1 MDAQLQNHSEP
12 SIINRPASV
21 VMKLDRMGSFHQSR
35 LSFMRVL
42 LRRLKAEN
50 WQFRQG
56 EWRIDEHGV
65 GVATYEAIGPERTY
79 TLVAFAHDLPE
90 EKRSDRVIAEA
101 WDATFTLHDGTIS
114 QDDITRLAANV
125 PRQEAGRIS
134 GQELVLSRANRSV
147 RLFDYVVDCLAR
159 GQQPDRQTIE
169 PIGYLMR
176 TTAVYGSGKFGA
188 ADRSLWADRPE
199 FSGSFQ
205 PELLAVWL
213 IRSFTID
220 IVEHMARQRAPET
233 AIKVDPDIRRRIG
246 VGNSTGLGMAPFL
259 INHPALI
266 HAWINARETALTRV
280 RQLPHAK
287 GGMIADLTRLA
298 QRALVNATEWTT
310 DSPYQQQKTA
320 GLRDDLNKLLEFL
333 ADFDPAT
340 ASPFNAIFEWGEQ
353 NLSLEGQEQL
363 VSLLIEGHGAL
374 VDDLAVT
381 MSADETSSFHIDGS
395 MTIGKIK
402 HILDEAYS
410 WVNDI
415 DYREN
420 AAQARVWYVSEEK
433 LEPRLG
439 ERFEEPIEPYEQP
452 LAPGRDIVAARE
464 TLNQWDDSTS
474 IASFL
479 LAHPEHRHII
489 RRVQIVAS
497 LPYAEIQDN
506 TIAADMQPIDL
517 LRCKLSFFGASK
529 FDPRS
534 DRWLRITMYQGAPF
548 PDELAGLDPD
558 DLAYPP
564 LHP

>member
-1 MDAQLQNHSEP
+1 MDAQLRNQSEP

-21 VMKLDRMGSFHQSR
+21 VMKLARMGSFHQSR

-233 AIKVDPDIRRRIG
+233 AIKLDPDIRRRIG

-310 DSPYQQQKTA
+310 DSPYQKQKTA
-320 GLRDDLNKLLEFL
+320 GLRDDLTKLVEFL
-333 ADFDPAT
+333 TDFDPAT
-340 ASPFNAIFEWGEQ
+340 ASPYNAIFEWGEQ

-464 TLNQWDDSTS
+464 TLSQWDDSTS

-564 LHP
+564 LHA

>member
-1 MDAQLQNHSEP
+1 MAAQIQKSSEP
-12 SIINRPASV
+12 LIVNRPASV
-21 VMKLDRMGSFHQSR
+21 VMKLARMGSFHQSR

-50 WQFRQG
+50 WQFRQA
-56 EWRIDEHGV
+56 EWQIDEHGV

-79 TLVAFAHDLPE
+79 TLVAFAHDLPD

-101 WDATFTLHDGTIS
+101 WDATYTLHDGTIS
-114 QDDITRLAANV
+114 QDDIDRLAANV

-147 RLFDYVVDCLAR
+147 RLFDYVVDCLAK
-159 GQQPDRQTIE
+159 GQQPERQKIE

-188 ADRSLWADRPE
+188 ADRSHWVNRAE

-220 IVEHMARQRAPET
+220 IVEHLARQRAPKT
-233 AIKVDPDIRRRIG
+233 AIKLDQDIRRRIG

-280 RQLPHAK
+280 RKLPNTDRDI
-287 GGMIADLTRLA
+287 IANLTNLV
-298 QRALVNATEWTT
+298 QRALVNASEWTT
-310 DSPYQQQKTA
+310 DSPYQTHKTV
-320 GLRDDLNKLLEFL
+320 GLRDDLARLTAYLT
-333 ADFDPAT
+333 DFEPAT
-340 ASPFNAIFEWGEQ
+340 AYPYNAIYDWGAQ
-353 NLSLEGQEQL
+353 YLSLEGQEQL

-374 VDDLAVT
+374 VDDLAIT
-381 MSADETSSFHIDGS
+381 MSADETSTFHIDGS

-402 HILDEAYS
+402 NIFDDCYG
-410 WVNDI
+410 WVNKI
-415 DYREN
+415 DYSEN
-420 AAQARVWYVSEEK
+420 AAKARVWYVSEEK

-439 ERFEEPIEPYEQP
+439 ERFEEPIEPFEQP
-452 LAPGRDIVAARE
+452 LAPGRDVAAARQ
-464 TLNQWDDSTS
+464 TLDQWDDRTS

-489 RRVQIVAS
+489 RRMQIVAV

-548 PDELAGLDPD
+548 PDELARLDPD

-564 LHP
+564 LHS

>member
-1 MDAQLQNHSEP
+1 MDRQFQNHSEP
-12 SIINRPASV
+12 SIVNRPASV
-21 VMKLDRMGSFHQSR
+21 VMKLARIGSFHQSR

-56 EWRIDEHGV
+56 RWNIDKHGV
-65 GVATYEAIGPERTY
+65 GVATYEAIGPKRTY
-79 TLVAFAHDLPE
+79 TLVVFAHDLPE

-114 QDDITRLAANV
+114 KDDIARLEANV
-125 PRQEAGRIS
+125 PQQEAGRIS

-147 RLFDYVVDCLAR
+147 RLFEYVVDCLAH
-159 GQQPDRQTIE
+159 GKQPNRQTIE

-188 ADRSLWADRPE
+188 ADRSQWADRPE
-199 FSGSFQ
+199 FAGSFQ

-220 IVEHMARQRAPET
+220 LAEHIASQRAPET
-233 AIKVDPDIRRRIG
+233 AIKLDPSIRRRIG

-266 HAWINARETALTRV
+266 HAWINARETALSRV
-280 RQLPHAK
+280 RQLQHVDR
-287 GGMIADLTRLA
+287 GMIADLTRLV
-298 QRALVNATEWTT
+298 QRALLNANEWTT
-310 DSPYQQQKTA
+310 ESPYQKQKTIA
-320 GLRDDLNKLLEFL
+320 LRDDLTRLSEFL
-333 ADFDPAT
+333 TDFDPT
-340 ASPFNAIFEWGEQ
+340 TIYPHDAIYEWGVQ
-353 NLSLEGQEQL
+353 NLSVEGQEQL

-374 VDDLAVT
+374 VDDLAAT
-381 MSADETSSFHIDGS
+381 MSADETSTFRIDGS

-402 HILDEAYS
+402 NIIDYTYG
-410 WVNDI
+410 WVNKI
-415 DYREN
+415 DYRET
-420 AAQARVWYVSEEK
+420 AAKARVWYVSEEK

-452 LAPGRDIVAARE
+452 LAPGWDVVAARE
-464 TLNQWDDSTS
+464 TLDPWNGSES

-479 LAHPEHRHII
+479 LSHPEHRHII
-489 RRVQIVAS
+489 RRVQIVAA

-506 TIAADMQPIDL
+506 TIAADMKPIDL

-534 DRWLRITMYQGAPF
+534 DRWLRITMFQGAPF
-548 PDELAGLDPD
+548 PDELAKLDPD

-564 LHP
+564 LHS

>member
-1 MDAQLQNHSEP
+1 MDTQLQNQSEP
-12 SIINRPASV
+12 SIINRPPSV
-21 VMKLDRMGSFHQSR
+21 VMKLARMGSFHQSR

-233 AIKVDPDIRRRIG
+233 AIKLDPDIRRRIG

-280 RQLPHAK
+280 RQLPHAE
-287 GGMIADLTRLA
+287 GGMIADLTRLV

-310 DSPYQQQKTA
+310 DSPYQKQKTA
-320 GLRDDLNKLLEFL
+320 GLRDDLTKLVEFL

-340 ASPFNAIFEWGEQ
+340 ASPYNAIYEWGEQ

-381 MSADETSSFHIDGS
+381 MSADETSSFHIDGN

-410 WVNDI
+410 WVNAI

-479 LAHPEHRHII
+479 LTHPEHRHII

-564 LHP
+564 LHA

>member
-1 MDAQLQNHSEP
+1 MDVQIQKCSEP
-12 SIINRPASV
+12 LIVNRPASV
-21 VMKLDRMGSFHQSR
+21 VMKLSRMGSFHQSR

-50 WQFRQG
+50 WQFKKAK
-56 EWRIDEHGV
+56 WHIDENGV

-79 TLVAFAHDLPE
+79 TLVAFAHDLPD

-101 WDATFTLHDGTIS
+101 WDATYTLHDGTIS
-114 QDDITRLAANV
+114 QEDIARLAANV

-147 RLFDYVVDCLAR
+147 RLFDYVVDCLAK
-159 GQQPDRQTIE
+159 GEQPKKQKIE

-188 ADRSLWADRPE
+188 ADRSHWANRAE
-199 FSGSFQ
+199 FAGSFQ

-213 IRSFTID
+213 IRNFTID
-220 IVEHMARQRAPET
+220 IVEHIASQRAPKT
-233 AIKVDPDIRRRIG
+233 AVKLDPDIRRRIG

-266 HAWINARETALTRV
+266 HAWVNARETALTRV
-280 RQLPHAK
+280 RQLPNTDQDV
-287 GGMIADLTRLA
+287 IANLKNLV
-298 QRALVNATEWTT
+298 QRALLNANEWTT
-310 DSPYQQQKTA
+310 DSLYQTQKTA
-320 GLRDDLNKLLEFL
+320 ALRDDLIRLAAYL
-333 ADFDPAT
+333 ADFDPNT
-340 ASPFNAIFEWGEQ
+340 TYPHNAIFEWGVEH
-353 NLSLEGQEQL
+353 LSLEGQEQL

-381 MSADETSSFHIDGS
+381 MSADETSTFHIDGS

-402 HILDEAYS
+402 NIFEVAYG
-410 WVNDI
+410 WVNTI
-415 DYREN
+415 DYSEN
-420 AAQARVWYVSEEK
+420 AAKARVWYVSEEK

-439 ERFEEPIEPYEQP
+439 ERFEEPIEPFEQP
-452 LAPGRDIVAARE
+452 LAPGRDVVAARE
-464 TLNQWDDSTS
+464 TLNKWDDRKS

-479 LAHPEHRHII
+479 LTHPEHRHII
-489 RRVQIVAS
+489 RRMQIVAA

-548 PDELAGLDPD
+548 PDELARLDPD

-564 LHP
+564 LHS